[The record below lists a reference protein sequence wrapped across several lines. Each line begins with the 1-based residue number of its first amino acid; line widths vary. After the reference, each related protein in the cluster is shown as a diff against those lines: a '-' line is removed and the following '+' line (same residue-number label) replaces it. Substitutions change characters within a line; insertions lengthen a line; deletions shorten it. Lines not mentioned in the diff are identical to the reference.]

1 MSLKVIAAILLG
13 LLSLVQPSE
22 AHPQPNHQ
30 RLVQQDRQF
39 RSRRQECE
47 AQVLQD
53 PSCNNSAI
61 AKDNCVLR

>member
-1 MSLKVIAAILLG
+1 MSLIMAAILTA
-13 LLSLVQPSE
+13 LLTLVQPSE
-22 AHPQPNHQ
+22 APQHNHQ

-53 PSCNNSAI
+53 PRCTTTAI
-61 AKDNCVLR
+61 AKDNCILR

>member
-1 MSLKVIAAILLG
+1 MSLSFAALLIG

-47 AQVLQD
+47 ARVRQD
-53 PSCNNSAI
+53 PRCTSSAI
-61 AKDNCVLR
+61 AKDNCTLR

>member
-1 MSLKVIAAILLG
+1 MSLIIAAILTA

-53 PSCNNSAI
+53 PRCTSSAI
-61 AKDNCVLR
+61 AKDNCILR